1 MPARRC
7 LSPLAL
13 YALFLR
19 QHLLQQHFLRVK
31 VLQALAL
38 RYVLAVL
45 VVVFCQEYQELPPRF
60 AVLVVHVVLEEKRHL
75 LQLLRHL
82 LQQLRQPWVQQL
94 RQQQPRLRLERT
106 RG

>member
-13 YALFLR
+13 
-19 QHLLQQHFLRVK
+19 
-31 VLQALAL
+31 
-38 RYVLAVL
+38 
-45 VVVFCQEYQELPPRF
+45 
-60 AVLVVHVVLEEKRHL
+60 AVLVVHLVLEDKRHL